1 MERMSRR
8 EFHKR
13 MALGVGAAATTLSP
27 AVSKA
32 QSRKRPNI
40 VFICSDQ
47 HSYKYTG
54 YNGHPFV
61 ETPNLDKLAK
71 QGVVFENNYC
81 GNPVC
86 TPSRASMMTGVYAS
100 DTGSY
105 CNSTVWTNQHP
116 TWANLLSESGYKC
129 WATGKFDLHDKY
141 DIGFE
146 QIDTTHGH
154 AHNPDI
160 TSLFRLP
167 PIARYNE
174 RPQIDGSSREEPH
187 HDLHLLQNAQM
198 FLSEQAVN
206 LDKPWALYVGFS
218 QPHPDFRAQK
228 KYFDRYYPNRVDM
241 PNVPPG
247 HVENLHYVFQQLRH
261 FKRIATPIEEKKI
274 RRARAGY
281 YGMITEL
288 DDYVGQLWDTLE
300 QTGQLDNTIFIYTS
314 DHGET
319 LGEHGLWLKNNLY
332 DVAARVPLII
342 AGPGIPQG
350 VRVSTATAHVDL
362 MATLLEWANV
372 RQPGYLRGRSLTPLM
387 QGKQGDHPGF
397 AFCETHSE
405 GNATGSFM
413 IRKGDWKYIH
423 FSFYDDLLFNVKED
437 PYEFDNR
444 IDDPEV
450 EDIKL
455 ELQELLNQQVDPK
468 AVTMAAFEKQKKM
481 RDEFVRTLDEQG
493 LVDLLKGR
501 LGEGQ
506 SRALAHGLKR
516 GLL

>member
-1 MERMSRR
+1 MS
-8 EFHKR
+8 
-13 MALGVGAAATTLSP
+13 
-27 AVSKA
+27 
-32 QSRKRPNI
+32 
-40 VFICSDQ
+40 
-47 HSYKYTG
+47 
-54 YNGHPFV
+54 
-61 ETPNLDKLAK
+61 
-71 QGVVFENNYC
+71 
-81 GNPVC
+81 
-86 TPSRASMMTGVYAS
+86 
-100 DTGSY
+100 
-105 CNSTVWTNQHP
+105 
-116 TWANLLSESGYKC
+116 
-129 WATGKFDLHDKY
+129 
-141 DIGFE
+141 
-146 QIDTTHGH
+146 
-154 AHNPDI
+154 
-160 TSLFRLP
+160 
-167 PIARYNE
+167 
-174 RPQIDGSSREEPH
+174 
-187 HDLHLLQNAQM
+187 
-198 FLSEQAVN
+198 
-206 LDKPWALYVGFS
+206 
-218 QPHPDFRAQK
+218 
-228 KYFDRYYPNRVDM
+228 
-241 PNVPPG
+241 PPG

-261 FKRIATPIEEKKI
+261 FKRIATPIEEEKI

-372 RQPGYLRGRSLTPLM
+372 QRPDYLRGHSLTPLM

-444 IDDPEV
+444 IDDPDV
-450 EDIKL
+450 QDIKL
-455 ELQELLNQQVDPK
+455 ELQELLTQQVDPE
-468 AVTMAAFEKQKKM
+468 AITMAAFEKQKKM
-481 RDEFVRTLDEQG
+481 RDEFVRTLDEEG